1 MPDWLRL
8 AVGTLTVL
16 RVPPPRNVD
25 RRVAARAM
33 IAAPAMGLVLAI
45 PAALVVWGLP
55 FVTAEYG
62 EPSTLVALL
71 TAALAIALIAY
82 LTRALHLDGL
92 ADTADGLGSGRDA
105 DGALAVMAQSD
116 IGPFDVVTVTLVL
129 VLQIIGLAACI
140 GAGRGPLSVII
151 ALVAS
156 RAALPLACR
165 TGRPAARE
173 TGLGAAVAGTVPRG
187 VVAAVIVTVTGAA
200 GLAGLHWG
208 SLRFAMIAMAAVL
221 VGLGASAALGRRC
234 DRRLGGLTG
243 DTLGACV
250 EVAATLVIVGLALG
264 V

>member
-1 MPDWLRL
+1 
-8 AVGTLTVL
+8 
-16 RVPPPRNVD
+16 
-25 RRVAARAM
+25 M

-105 DGALAVMAQSD
+105 DRALAVMAQSD
-116 IGPFDVVTVTLVL
+116 IGPFGVVTVTLAL
-129 VLQIIGLAACI
+129 VLQVIGLALCI
-140 GAGRGPLSVII
+140 AAGHGPISVII

-156 RAALPLACR
+156 RAALPLSCR
-165 TGRPAARE
+165 VGLPAARA
-173 TGLGAAVAGTVPRG
+173 TGLGAAVAGTVPRVA
-187 VVAAVIVTVTGAA
+187 VVVIIIIIVMGAAALAGFAEGSTRYAVIAA
-200 GLAGLHWG
+200 A
-208 SLRFAMIAMAAVL
+208 SVL
-221 VGLGASAALGRRC
+221 VGLGAAAALGRRC
-234 DRRLGGLTG
+234 NRRLGGLTG

-250 EVAATLVIVGLALG
+250 EVAATIVIVGLAL
-264 V
+264 

>member
-33 IAAPAMGLVLAI
+33 IAAPAMGLLLAI

-71 TAALAIALIAY
+71 AAALAIALIAY

-105 DGALAVMAQSD
+105 DGALAVMARSD
-116 IGPFDVVTVTLVL
+116 IGPFGVVTVTLAL
-129 VLQIIGLAACI
+129 VLQVIGLALCI
-140 GAGRGPLSVII
+140 TAGHGPISVII

-156 RAALPLACR
+156 RAALPLSCR
-165 TGRPAARE
+165 VGLPAARA
-173 TGLGAAVAGTVPRG
+173 TGLGAAVAGTVPRVA
-187 VVAAVIVTVTGAA
+187 VVAIIIIVMGAAALAGFAEGSTRYAVIAA
-200 GLAGLHWG
+200 A
-208 SLRFAMIAMAAVL
+208 SVL
-221 VGLGASAALGRRC
+221 VGLGAAAALGRRC
-234 DRRLGGLTG
+234 NRRLGGLTG

-250 EVAATLVIVGLALG
+250 EVAATIVIVGLA